1 MIMTA
6 TTQTQTGREFE
17 PGQEQRRFGD
27 AGASAASA
35 APPREINV
43 GMTERKITS
52 GIGAALILLGLRRG
66 SLGGLLSAGLGGALI
81 YRGVT
86 GHCPMYESLGIDT
99 RQQAEGA
106 PPEEYFKRGI
116 HVEQAF
122 TINRPPEELYSFW
135 RKLDN
140 LPRFMEHLE
149 SVTVQDEKRS
159 HWVARGPAGMRIEW
173 DAEIIN
179 DEPNQTIAW
188 RSLSGA
194 EVDNAGSVRFVPGRG
209 DRGTEVHIVMDY
221 IPPAGRVG
229 KWVAMLFGK
238 NPDSTIREELRNF
251 KRIMEIGEVPTIQG
265 QPRGTCFGRGK
276 REGEGIV

>member
-1 MIMTA
+1 MIA
-6 TTQTQTGREFE
+6 TNQTQAGQQIA
-17 PGQEQRRFGD
+17 PGQQLGRYGQVGE
-27 AGASAASA
+27 AGAPP

-66 SLGGLLSAGLGGALI
+66 SLGGLFTAGLGGALI

-86 GHCPMYESLGIDT
+86 GYCPMYESLGIDT
-99 RQQAEGA
+99 REQGEGA
-106 PPEEYFKRGI
+106 PPEQYFQRGI

-122 TINRPPEELYSFW
+122 TINRSPEELYAFW

-140 LPRFMEHLE
+140 LPQFMEHLE

-159 HWVARGPAGMRIEW
+159 HWVARGPAGVRVEW

-188 RSLSGA
+188 RSLAGA

-229 KWVAMLFGK
+229 KWVATLFGK
-238 NPDSTIREELRNF
+238 NPESTIREELRNF
-251 KRIMEIGEVPTIQG
+251 KRIMEIGEVPTIEG
-265 QPRGTCFGRGK
+265 QPRGTCLGRGK